1 MKTNYPKV
9 HGPAWFP
16 CFPLTDHIWT
26 VVPRILL
33 IPKQQRGVNRE
44 LKIIAVFSSSLI
56 CTADFLFTTQSWK
69 VVCGERGVFSWC
81 FYLLDRHNEDH
92 LEASISDEAS
102 EGASK
107 PKDYLYPESCRWVL
121 IEGPNSESQPAFH
134 LHPPCFVQRHR

>member
-1 MKTNYPKV
+1 MDPLYSKTAKRN
-9 HGPAWFP
+9 
-16 CFPLTDHIWT
+16 
-26 VVPRILL
+26 R
-33 IPKQQRGVNRE
+33 VNRE

-56 CTADFLFTTQSWK
+56 CTADISASYLQPRAERWFGENEGCFLDAFICWTGTM
-69 VVCGERGVFSWC
+69 R
-81 FYLLDRHNEDH
+81 DH

-134 LHPPCFVQRHR
+134 LHPPCFEQRHR